1 MPTKSGPANTMFQPF
16 VSFSNYTSFP
26 FGNGFPFLGRGTCVS
41 STCGC
46 IIFGCEEAST
56 APPRSYVAQIC
67 STRTSVELEFPNESD
82 GTGSGLSSMGWAGL
96 STAAYAC
103 ATCEAP

>member
-16 VSFSNYTSFP
+16 VSFNNCTSFP
-26 FGNGFPFLGRGTCVS
+26 LGKGVPFLGRGTCVF

-46 IIFGCEEAST
+46 IISGCEEASA

-67 STRTSVELEFPNESD
+67 STRTSVELEFPNGSD
-82 GTGSGLSSMGWAGL
+82 GTGSGLLSIGWAGL
-96 STAAYAC
+96 STAACAC
-103 ATCEAP
+103 ATWEAP